1 MKLLDTS
8 RTLRS
13 VKNGDELRRKN
24 LFLSRHVLGFSLGKR
39 LFKKFKGSDSAVKR
53 RAGFVLFAT
62 ALSNVFNLLYNAFLG
77 RSVSL
82 EDFALISLIGGILSI
97 TDIPVGALGKAVV
110 YKSAYHFGKYNK
122 PATAF
127 WQYLRKRAIVASII
141 VSLLW
146 VLASVGITHFFHIG
160 SIWPVLLITPIWA
173 TTLLSSVDGGYLNG
187 NLKFVFL
194 ACIALVESVIKLTIA
209 FLLVKAGYDEFAYL
223 SIVLSSAVSF
233 ILIVAAAARI
243 KKPSIIRIQKNA
255 LAFPFKFYFSSAITK
270 ISNVVYLSSDVIL
283 AKHFLAP
290 SQAGEYALLSL
301 SGKMVF
307 FAGSLFAQFILPI
320 VSHKEGSGKN
330 SHKVFY
336 QLLLASFASSF
347 LAFLMVGAL
356 GHFTMP
362 FIFGKKTAAIIGL
375 LPLYSLAMVA
385 FTVATNIVSFDQI
398 KGKHVLPVVS
408 FLLAIGEIVGILMFH
423 DSLKSIS
430 SVMVVMGLLSF
441 GVIGLLHILEPFYT
455 TIFTNLRDFFDV
467 FLPYDT
473 QKATNGLRILVLNW
487 RDTKH
492 KWAGGAEVY
501 VQELAKRWVNEGNSV
516 TIFCGNDRKN
526 SRNETIDGV
535 NIVRRGGF
543 YTVYLWA
550 ALYYALRFRRDFDV
564 IVDSENGI
572 PFMSPLFS
580 TKPVVLLIHHVHQE
594 VFVTNMKF
602 PLSYIGKFIEGKLMP
617 FVYRNK
623 TVITVSESSKKEII
637 KAGIAKEEN
646 IQIVNPGIEI
656 ATGRIRKSSVPQLIY
671 LGRLKAYKNVDVA
684 IRAFSLVL
692 SKVKKAKF
700 LIVGEG
706 EAIRDLQD
714 IVIKMELTDKVSFL
728 GKVTEQEK
736 IKHLSESWVAVQ
748 PSDVEGWGITVLEAN
763 ACKTPVVASKTN
775 GLKDSIIDGKTG
787 LLIPVKDTKGFA
799 NSITKLMRNEKL
811 RASYSKNAYT
821 WAKNFSWDETSRM
834 FFNVLSY
841 EVTNKQRIF
850 SIERLGYLM
859 SRVTSLF

>member
-1 MKLLDTS
+1 M
-8 RTLRS
+8 
-13 VKNGDELRRKN
+13 N
-24 LFLSRHVLGFSLGKR
+24 LFRKINGTDNAL
-39 LFKKFKGSDSAVKR
+39 KK
-53 RAGFVLFAT
+53 RAGLILLAT

-127 WQYLRKRAIVASII
+127 WQYLRKKAIVVSII
-141 VSLLW
+141 VSFLW
-146 VLASVGITHFFHIG
+146 ILASVGISHFFHI
-160 SIWPVLLITPIWA
+160 SSVWPVLLITPIWA
-173 TTLLSSVDGGYLNG
+173 TTLLSSVDGGYLTG
-187 NLKFVFL
+187 NLKFGYL
-194 ACIALVESVIKLTIA
+194 ALVTLFESIAKFAIA
-209 FLLVKAGYDEFAYL
+209 FLMVKGGYDDYAYL
-223 SIVLSSAVSF
+223 SIVFSSALSF
-233 ILIVAAAARI
+233 ILIVIAALRVKRPKMRI
-243 KKPSIIRIQKNA
+243 RKKA
-255 LAFPFKFYFSSAITK
+255 LAFPFKFYLSSAMTR
-270 ISNVVYLSSDVIL
+270 ISTVMYLSLDVIL
-283 AKHFLAP
+283 AKHFLSPDA
-290 SQAGEYALLSL
+290 AGQYALLSL

-336 QLLLASFASSF
+336 QLLLASFVSSF
-347 LAFLMVGAL
+347 LTFLAVGAF

-362 FIFGKKTAAIIGL
+362 FLFGKKASAIVEL
-375 LPLYSLAMVA
+375 LPFYSFAMVA

-398 KGKHVLPVVS
+398 KGKHVLPVAS
-408 FLLAIGEIVGILMFH
+408 FILALCEIGGILVFH
-423 DSLKSIS
+423 DSLSHIS
-430 SVMVVMGLLSF
+430 NVMVVMGLISF
-441 GVIGLLHILEPFYT
+441 GVIGLLHFLESFYT
-455 TIFTNLRDFFDV
+455 TISLNMRDLFEAFMP
-467 FLPYDT
+467 FERK
-473 QKATNGLRILVLNW
+473 KATAGLNILILNW

-492 KWAGGAEVY
+492 IWAGGAEVY
-501 VQELAKRWVNEGNSV
+501 VQELAKRWVTEGNSV
-516 TIFCGNDRKN
+516 TIFCGNDRQN
-526 SRNETIDGV
+526 NRNEIIDGV

-543 YTVYLWA
+543 YTVYPWA
-550 ALYYALRFRRDFDV
+550 ALYYILRFRRNFDV

-572 PFMSPLFS
+572 PFFSPLFS

-594 VFVTNMKF
+594 VFVTNMRF
-602 PLSYIGKFIEGKLMP
+602 PLSYVGKFIEGKLMP
-617 FVYRNK
+617 LVYRNK

-656 ATGRIRKSSVPQLIY
+656 VTGRVKKSSVPQLIY

-692 SKVKKAKF
+692 EKVKKARF

-706 EAIRDLQD
+706 EIIRDLQD
-714 IVIKMELTDKVSFL
+714 IVIKSELTNNVSFL
-728 GKVTEQEK
+728 GKVSEKEK

-775 GLKDSIIDGKTG
+775 GLKDSIIHGKTG
-787 LLIPVKDTKGFA
+787 LLVPVKDTKGFA
-799 NSITKLMRNEKL
+799 NAITKLMRNEKL
-811 RASYSKNAYT
+811 RASYSKSAYV
-821 WAKNFSWDETSRM
+821 WAKNFSWDETSGA
-834 FFNVLSY
+834 FLNVLNY
-841 EVTNKQRIF
+841 ETANRQRMF
-850 SIERLGYLM
+850 SIERVGYLM

>member
-1 MKLLDTS
+1 MNIL
-8 RTLRS
+8 
-13 VKNGDELRRKN
+13 
-24 LFLSRHVLGFSLGKR
+24 
-39 LFKKFKGSDSAVKR
+39 KKAIGNTDAVKK
-53 RAGFVLFAT
+53 RAGLILLAT

-82 EDFALISLIGGILSI
+82 EDFALISLIGGILSV

-110 YKSAYHFGKYNK
+110 FKSAYHFGKYNK

-127 WQYLRKRAIVASII
+127 WQYLRKKAIVVSIV

-146 VLASVGITHFFHIG
+146 VLSSIGIARFFHLG

-173 TTLLSSVDGGYLNG
+173 TTILSSVDGGYLSG
-187 NLKFVFL
+187 NLKFGYL
-194 ACIALVESVIKLTIA
+194 ALVALFESIAKFSIA
-209 FLLVKAGYDEFAYL
+209 FLMVKAGYDDYAYL
-223 SIVLSSAVSF
+223 SIVFSSAISF
-233 ILIVAAAARI
+233 VLIVVAALKI
-243 KKPSIIRIQKNA
+243 KRPKIRTQKKA
-255 LAFPFKFYFSSAITK
+255 TAFPFKFYFSSAMTR
-270 ISNVVYLSSDVIL
+270 ISTVMYLSLDVIL
-283 AKHFLAP
+283 AKHFLSPDA
-290 SQAGEYALLSL
+290 AGQYALLSL

-336 QLLLASFASSF
+336 QLLFASFVSSF
-347 LAFLMVGAL
+347 LAFLAVGAL

-362 FIFGKKTAAIIGL
+362 LLFGKKAAAIVEL
-375 LPLYSLAMVA
+375 LPLYAFAMVA

-398 KGKHVLPVVS
+398 KGKHVLPVAS
-408 FLLAIGEIVGILMFH
+408 FILSLCEIAGILAFN
-423 DSLKSIS
+423 DSLKHIS
-430 SVMVVMGLLSF
+430 NVMVVMGLISF
-441 GVIGLLHILEPFYT
+441 GVIGLLHFLESFYT
-455 TIFTNLRDFFDV
+455 TISLNMRDLFEAFM
-467 FLPYDT
+467 PYEKK
-473 QKATNGLRILVLNW
+473 KAAEGLNILILNW

-492 KWAGGAEVY
+492 IWAGGAEVY

-516 TIFCGNDRKN
+516 TIFCGNDRNN

-550 ALYYALRFRRDFDV
+550 ALYYVLRFRRNFDV

-594 VFVTNMKF
+594 VFVTNMRF
-602 PLSYIGKFIEGKLMP
+602 PLSYVGRFIEGKLMP

-656 ATGRIRKSSVPQLIY
+656 VTGRVKKSSVPQLIY

-684 IRAFSLVL
+684 IRAFALVL
-692 SKVKKAKF
+692 EKVKKAKF

-714 IVIKMELTDKVSFL
+714 IVIKMELTDKINFL
-728 GKVTEQEK
+728 GKVSEKEK

-787 LLIPVKDTKGFA
+787 ILVPVKDTKGFA
-799 NSITKLMRNEKL
+799 SAITRLMRNEKL
-811 RASYSKNAYT
+811 RATYSKNAYA
-821 WAKNFSWDETSRM
+821 WAKNFSWDETSRT
-834 FFNVLSY
+834 FLNVLSY
-841 EVTNKQRIF
+841 ETANRQRMF
-850 SIERLGYLM
+850 SIERIGYLM